1 MKIIITEEQYRI
13 LESYSEEKE
22 RVKKVFFQI
31 WQNELDSNGEID
43 FNPKIVDYVN
53 YTPYSRSEIYEMY
66 VEFLGGWR
74 KMIKKTYQLLNRTF
88 NTMDY
93 GFTGGYDFRFRI
105 KKHSEYEED
114 NTTYVNCPIE
124 SDGKVTLMTNG
135 ETLLL
140 NDVEE
145 DENLWEDTEGEIR
158 SVIEDIL
165 YEEVTKK
172 TGIFVDAFIIFV
184 EE

>member
-93 GFTGGYDFRFRI
+93 GFTGG
-105 KKHSEYEED
+105 
-114 NTTYVNCPIE
+114 
-124 SDGKVTLMTNG
+124 
-135 ETLLL
+135 
-140 NDVEE
+140 
-145 DENLWEDTEGEIR
+145 
-158 SVIEDIL
+158 
-165 YEEVTKK
+165 
-172 TGIFVDAFIIFV
+172 
-184 EE
+184 